1 VPRRSWW
8 LYPAWIAL
16 CGVLFFAL
24 RGAEDPSRKHD
35 RLLNTEAG
43 EKAIAILHTRDP
55 LRYSDYEVVHVAWAA
70 KGEGGEAN
78 RWVVLCDHAKRSGL
92 HNAVVVELEGRDG
105 RLLVVRKPVLKG
117 EGRRKKGE
125 GAA

>member
-16 CGVLFFAL
+16 CAVLFFAL

-43 EKAIAILHTRDP
+43 DRAIAILRAQDP
-55 LRYSDYEVVHVAWAA
+55 VRFHDYEVVHVAWAA

-78 RWVVLCDHAKRSGL
+78 RWVVLCDHAKRTGL
-92 HNAVVVELEGRDG
+92 RNAVVVEVGGSDG
-105 RLLVVRKPVLKG
+105 RLLSVRKPL
-117 EGRRKKGE
+117 
-125 GAA
+125 